1 MKWVQLLGYLLPIVE
16 GVVTNIKGDSSATV
30 EQIQNAEAALASLQ
44 AVHGSAVT
52 KAQIDGLRG

>member
-1 MKWVQLLGYLLPIVE
+1 MNWLTLLGYLLPIAE
-16 GVVTNIKGDSSATV
+16 GVLTNIKGEGSMTV

-52 KAQIDGLRG
+52 KAQMDSLRG